1 MDRDPLAD
9 LHRWLTAEGRDDA
22 EADAAFRGMFA
33 SVPRARPSPGFADR
47 VVQAS
52 RVDGLLPVASPWG
65 HVWLRLTVS
74 AGLVMV
80 GLAVFGA
87 SVATPIPDLSFLF
100 GMWIAVVTGGT
111 AWLGRVLEVGL
122 SIWRLGGQLGTAA
135 ALVAAT
141 PEVSFVLAAD
151 GALALV
157 AFLCLRRLLLPR
169 EEMVSW

>member
-33 SVPRARPSPGFADR
+33 WVPRAGPSPGFADR
-47 VVQAS
+47 VAQAA
-52 RVDGLLPVASPWG
+52 RVAGLLPVASPWG
-65 HVWLRLTVS
+65 PVWLRLTVS

-80 GLAVFGA
+80 GLAAFGA
-87 SVATPIPDLSFLF
+87 SVNAPIPDLSSLF
-100 GMWIAVVTGGT
+100 GMWIDVVTGGT

-122 SIWRLGGQLGTAA
+122 SIWRLCGQLGSAA

-141 PEVSFVLAAD
+141 PGVGLMLAAN
-151 GALALV
+151 GALALA
-157 AFLCLRRLLLPR
+157 AFLCLRRLLRPR